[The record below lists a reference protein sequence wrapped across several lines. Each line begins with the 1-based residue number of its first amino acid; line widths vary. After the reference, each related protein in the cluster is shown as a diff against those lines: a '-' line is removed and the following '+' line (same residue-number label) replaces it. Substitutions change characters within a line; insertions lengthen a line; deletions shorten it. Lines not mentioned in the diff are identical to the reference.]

1 MDKKEKQ
8 NKTSNFLWHSRRLS
22 ILTGKILN
30 LNSGLAMVEILVS
43 FAILSIVLL
52 SIISFVLWASYYN
65 TKTKAYDQVLENAR
79 RVLDTIAYEIRGA
92 KSIYNPTTTSDQLS
106 LETEKYAPSGE
117 DSTFIDFFI
126 CGSALCLKKES
137 QDPIILTSDSIKI
150 ESIYFS
156 EILNG
161 TGPSVKIDITINY
174 QNQYSDDESYA
185 SISSTSTASLRS
197 Y

>member
-1 MDKKEKQ
+1 MNFKKGF
-8 NKTSNFLWHSRRLS
+8 T
-22 ILTGKILN
+22 I
-30 LNSGLAMVEILVS
+30 VEIVVS
-43 FAILSIVLL
+43 LGILSIILL
-52 SIISFVLWASYYN
+52 VIISFILWANYYGA
-65 TKTKAYDQVLENAR
+65 KTRADSEVLENAR
-79 RVLDTIAYEIRGA
+79 RVLDVITYEIRGA

-161 TGPSVKIDITINY
+161 TVPSVKIDITVNY